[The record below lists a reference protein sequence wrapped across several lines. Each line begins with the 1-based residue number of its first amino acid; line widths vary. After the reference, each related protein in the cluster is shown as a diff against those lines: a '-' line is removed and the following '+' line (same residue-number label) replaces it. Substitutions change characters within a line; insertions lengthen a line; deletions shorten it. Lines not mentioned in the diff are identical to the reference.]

1 MGSIGY
7 FPHPCS
13 VPKKK
18 GGRGGRGEG
27 RENKD
32 SFSFFHFTLIMNV
45 LALNVSQ

>member
-18 GGRGGRGEG
+18 KRKGGGRGEME
-27 RENKD
+27 RKIKTV
-32 SFSFFHFTLIMNV
+32 SLFSLSPDF
-45 LALNVSQ
+45 ARGCPEC